1 MRYEQSMK
9 NGQKRRKRALSLF
22 IRAREALIKIES
34 VASWQASFLEVID
47 LTY

>member
-9 NGQKRRKRALSLF
+9 NGQKRRKRALW
-22 IRAREALIKIES
+22 AREALIKIEY
-34 VASWQASFLEVID
+34 VVSWQASFLEVID